1 VKIRVLLADDHTLI
15 RQGILM
21 LLKDVTKVEVVGE
34 ASNGR
39 EAVCLA
45 EKLKPDVVIL
55 DIAMPDLN
63 GVEAA
68 RRIRAASADTRVLA
82 LSMHSDRQ
90 FVEQMFEAGASG
102 YLVKSSDIGELA
114 DALDRVARGE
124 IYLGPPMGQELL
136 KEYARTVTA
145 VNPES
150 PRRLTSRQAEVLQM
164 ISEGKTTKEIA
175 AALKVSLKT
184 VETYRRQIMA
194 RLDIHS
200 IAGLTKYAVRAGLTA
215 P

>member
-15 RQGILM
+15 RQGILL
-21 LLKDVTKVEVVGE
+21 LLKDVADVEVVGQ
-34 ASNGR
+34 AADGR

-63 GVEAA
+63 GMEAA
-68 RRIRAASADTRVLA
+68 RRIRSVSATTRILA

-90 FVEQMFEAGASG
+90 FVTNMFEAGAAG
-102 YLVKSSDIGELA
+102 YLQKSSTIGELENA
-114 DALDRVARGE
+114 IRRVARGE
-124 IYLGPPMGQELL
+124 IYLGEPMGQDLL
-136 KEYARTVTA
+136 KEYARSFA
-145 VNPES
+145 DAEAS
-150 PRRLTSRQAEVLQM
+150 RRLTSRQSEVLQM

-175 AALKVSLKT
+175 SSLKVSLKT